1 MKEKKENK
9 RFEMPSAEEVVQEL
23 GKATSIDDFYG
34 KDGIFSRLFS
44 KTIEQMLEAELSA
57 ELGYDRYES
66 VGRNS
71 GNSRNG
77 HYTRKMRTSGGDAE
91 IKVPRDRNGAFQSV
105 LLEKNSNEIEQK
117 IIAMYAKGMS
127 TRDIQEM
134 LEELYGIDVSPE
146 TISAITDKV
155 WPLVEEW
162 QNRPLMSQYA
172 IVYLDAIH
180 IKLRREGKI
189 VNVAVYNALAV
200 DLDGHK
206 DILGHW
212 VGDGGEGANFW
223 LSVVADLQ
231 ARGVED
237 IFIAAVDG
245 LTGFSDAIHSVFPE
259 TQVQR
264 CVIHQI
270 RNSLKY
276 VIWKDRKAFTADLKK
291 VYKATTREEAE
302 SNLLLLEEKWQDK
315 YAAAIR
321 SWQNNWEELSVY
333 FDYPKEIRRLIYT
346 TNAVEAYHRQLR
358 KVTKNKGSFP
368 TEQALRKLLYLA
380 TVNITKKWSAP
391 LHNWPLILNQLAIRF
406 EGRIKI

>member
-44 KTIEQMLEAELSA
+44 KTIEQMLDAELSA

-117 IIAMYAKGMS
+117 IIAIYAKGMS

-276 VIWKDRKAFTADLKK
+276 VVWKDRKAFTADLKK
-291 VYKATTREEAE
+291 VYKAATREEAE

-406 EGRIKI
+406 DGRIKI